1 MNLDKSIVKF
11 RFKNFIKNTGKHE
24 ILTLAASLA
33 YTTALA
39 LAPFVLIFL
48 SIASLLGSD
57 LQKKLFVQLS
67 SSIGEKAGNAIV
79 DIVNSAKD
87 NSNLSGLSGIVGLLI
102 LAVSASTIFIQLR
115 LSLNK
120 IDEYQANSSA
130 SGLWRFFKERFLS
143 IGFVFGFI
151 FLLILSFLV
160 STFIAMAY
168 TAKSGIVWTISS
180 LVIDFVIFSFLFA
193 AIYRFIPSVKMPK
206 KRCRISGAISSIFY
220 LIGKNLVSI
229 YIAKAGIESSYGAA
243 GSLVAFLVWVYYIT
257 LTFLISYEFSNNIL
271 SLKND

>member
-1 MNLDKSIVKF
+1 MKLDKIIIKSRF
-11 RFKNFIKNTGKHE
+11 RNFIKNTGKHE

-39 LAPFVLIFL
+39 LSPFVLIFL
-48 SIASLLGSD
+48 SIASLLGSE

-67 SSIGEKAGNAIV
+67 SSIGEKAGNSIV
-79 DIVNSAKD
+79 EIINSAKD
-87 NSNLSGLSGIVGLLI
+87 NSELSSLSGIVGLFI
-102 LAVSASTIFIQLR
+102 LAISASTIFIQLR
-115 LSLNK
+115 ISLNK
-120 IDEYQANSSA
+120 IDEYQENNSA

-151 FLLILSFLV
+151 FLLILSFLA
-160 STFIAMAY
+160 STFIAMVY
-168 TAKSGIVWTISS
+168 TTQSGLFWKLSS
-180 LVIDFVIFSFLFA
+180 LVIDFVIFSFLFT
-193 AIYRFIPSVKMPK
+193 AIYRFIPSAKLQK
-206 KRCRISGAISSIFY
+206 KRCRISGAISAIFY
-220 LIGKNLVSI
+220 LLGKNLVSL

-271 SLKND
+271 SFKK